1 MGGWIDGWMY
11 VCLERGVNEL
21 MDGCRDGWM
30 DGGMVDERRKGKH
43 KFAYGIW
50 YSNSNRETWRKS

>member
-21 MDGCRDGWM
+21 MDGCMDGWM

-50 YSNSNRETWRKS
+50 